1 MLEKI
6 KIKLLSI
13 HNYISKINKYKLVFF
28 AIVLNFL
35 FSLTFSF
42 VSEII
47 FKKKHLKG
55 FKNLGS
61 LSDEFVL
68 AVLIAPL
75 CETLLF
81 QYAVI
86 EVIRKKIDPFVC
98 CCISATIFAIMHTY
112 NIFYFIFAFLSG
124 LLFAYLYFIG

>member
-86 EVIRKKIDPFVC
+86 EVIRKKL
-98 CCISATIFAIMHTY
+98 TH
-112 NIFYFIFAFLSG
+112 
-124 LLFAYLYFIG
+124 LFAVAFQQQYLL